1 MEDYLRFLYE
11 NSKYIV
17 YLDKDYTM
25 IKYDNIRERSIN
37 VRLIVFDK
45 IRNEERPLFINV
57 VYNKYNQVYK
67 INYDYITQLSVDFIS
82 MKNYLNDNNEF
93 RNILLTVI

>member
-25 IKYDNIRERSIN
+25 IKYDNIM
-37 VRLIVFDK
+37 
-45 IRNEERPLFINV
+45 
-57 VYNKYNQVYK
+57 
-67 INYDYITQLSVDFIS
+67 YDL
-82 MKNYLNDNNEF
+82 
-93 RNILLTVI
+93 